1 MNLLFRLCVLSLAV
15 AGLCYSFPST
25 ILKSTGQRS
34 SSSSMPSQ
42 NTMMDRYGMN
52 TLNRRSS
59 RDELV
64 KVEFV
69 QTAFAAGCALAV
81 FSYVWN
87 NIEEIKVCT
96 GGHDD
101 NTLYLPSFYSAH
113 NFKLPP

>member
-1 MNLLFRLCVLSLAV
+1 
-15 AGLCYSFPST
+15 
-25 ILKSTGQRS
+25 
-34 SSSSMPSQ
+34 
-42 NTMMDRYGMN
+42 MN

-87 NIEEIKVCT
+87 NIEEIKEKQAIAVNQT
-96 GGHDD
+96 MTKQTNDIK
-101 NTLYLPSFYSAH
+101 SAQETQKA
-113 NFKLPP
+113 NIARIQEEQRQNILKAQEATKRK